1 MPTQETTTTRT
12 PREVAE
18 QVRRMVE
25 GAPGSTFVEMFA
37 ADGVLEYPFAMPGMP
52 ERLEGRDA
60 IRAFYAAAAATR
72 DRLEI
77 DEVTMELHET
87 TDPEVVV
94 VEIEHRGTSHAMN
107 GPYRVTAVGVMRVR
121 GGEIVSYRDY
131 MDPLTLARVTGRTEA
146 LVAAL
151 QG

>member
-1 MPTQETTTTRT
+1 MPTTDQTASRT

-18 QVRRMVE
+18 QVRLMVE
-25 GAPGSTFVEMFA
+25 GTHGIVFA
-37 ADGVLEYPFAMPGMP
+37 DLFAVDGVLEYPFPVPGMP

-60 IRAFYAAAAATR
+60 IRGFHDADGVR
-72 DRLEI
+72 GLLEM

-94 VEIEHRGTSHAMN
+94 VEIEHHGTSHATN
-107 GPYRVTAVGVMRVR
+107 APYRVTAVGVIRVR
-121 GGEIVSYRDY
+121 DGEIVSYRDY
-131 MDPLTLARVTGRTEA
+131 MNPLRLSQVIGRTEE

-151 QG
+151 RG